1 MLYTLTLLLLYQT
14 VGELVSS
21 GLALSIPGPV
31 IGMVLLLLTLLAK
44 GEKLDKNMRANT
56 AALLRHLS
64 LLFIPAGVG
73 IMLHLDRIGKEWLP
87 ITLAL
92 IISTFAGMAVTAWVI
107 VAMTRKQAAGKTLGN
122 GHPSKKPGKPVAPRP
137 CLR

>member
-107 VAMTRKQAAGKTLGN
+107 TALLPKGTN
-122 GHPSKKPGKPVAPRP
+122 HAPEEHA
-137 CLR
+137 

>member
-14 VGELVSS
+14 VGALVSS

-73 IMLHLDRIGKEWLP
+73 IMLHLDRIGKKWLP

-107 VAMTRKQAAGKTLGN
+107 VAMTRKHKQAAGKTL
-122 GHPSKKPGKPVAPRP
+122 
-137 CLR
+137 

>member
-44 GEKLDKNMRANT
+44 GEKLDKKAIKKQR
-56 AALLRHLS
+56 
-64 LLFIPAGVG
+64 I
-73 IMLHLDRIGKEWLP
+73 DRDFAENEW
-87 ITLAL
+87 
-92 IISTFAGMAVTAWVI
+92 S
-107 VAMTRKQAAGKTLGN
+107 
-122 GHPSKKPGKPVAPRP
+122 
-137 CLR
+137 

>member
-14 VGELVSS
+14 VGALVSS

-44 GEKLDKNMRANT
+44 GEKLDKNMHANT

-107 VAMTRKQAAGKTLGN
+107 VAMTRKHKQAAGKTL
-122 GHPSKKPGKPVAPRP
+122 
-137 CLR
+137 